1 MNYFMGVIDMAQ
13 RSIEWG
19 EGDRKRGETGVQ
31 IFSESCT
38 FQRVAIEIWFPS
50 TLLPSLWSPQG
61 SCVQR
66 LQVTSC
72 HFWSA
77 SLLLECC
84 CEATCLPRLPSS
96 MSAPPLLFTL
106 GSRSHSN
113 GSSCN
118 QVSSLQKNTVS
129 VYYNNPI
136 FRDLQ
141 YTWVFMSAH
150 MLLMG
155 QRILLLSLF
164 SFPPVLFLE
173 LWRFTPHFYVNQS
186 IPVAIQVTLHLSVT
200 ECRWTLRQNQA
211 WISGICSVMM
221 LISHWSE
228 ARNTL

>member
-1 MNYFMGVIDMAQ
+1 MNYFIGVIDTAQ

-19 EGDRKRGETGVQ
+19 EGEGKRGETGVQ

-77 SLLLECC
+77 SLLLERC

-96 MSAPPLLFTL
+96 MPAPPTPLHTRFQITLRWVLLQPSLITVEK
-106 GSRSHSN
+106 HSL
-113 GSSCN
+113 C
-118 QVSSLQKNTVS
+118 LLH
-129 VYYNNPI
+129 NPI
-136 FRDLQ
+136 FCDLQ
-141 YTWVFMSAH
+141 YTWVFMSARR
-150 MLLMG
+150 LLTG
-155 QRILLLSLF
+155 QSILLLFLF

-173 LWRFTPHFYVNQS
+173 L
-186 IPVAIQVTLHLSVT
+186 
-200 ECRWTLRQNQA
+200 
-211 WISGICSVMM
+211 
-221 LISHWSE
+221 
-228 ARNTL
+228 